1 MLVSPSR
8 SAPAPTPAIAGAPLR
23 RRRGFTLVELLVAAG
38 ITALLAGF
46 MAVVVGDVAGF
57 WTRTSGRLTTEAQAR
72 IVLDQLTLDLQA
84 AQFADNGNTWLAAT
98 VQNATVAA
106 SGWSPIGQNP
116 ARAKPVT
123 PAVLSLSM
131 VAPNLADDAN
141 RFGVAG
147 TWLRFFTS
155 ARGTN
160 QNTVLAPFA
169 VNASAP
175 VAVSYQIVR
184 RAASTSLNAA
194 AKRRYL
200 LHRSLVRP
208 AANGTSI
215 GTLEAGFNIT
225 AAPYTTAG
233 TGNTGATGDP
243 RTVRAPTLDSVLA
256 DNVIDFGVRFYVRD
270 AAAPTGL
277 RLVFPANAA
286 GAPAN
291 TTLPYLA
298 NVPPGG
304 NGTDSFANRMPDV
317 VDVSVRILT
326 DQGADLIDGYEAI
339 TQRVFAPAT
348 PAVTPQAY
356 WWNLALAN
364 SRVFTRRIVLRAE
377 PL

>member
-1 MLVSPSR
+1 MPVSPSR
-8 SAPAPTPAIAGAPLR
+8 SASAPPPAPAVAPL

-46 MAVVVGDVAGF
+46 LAVVVGDVAGY

-72 IVLDQLTLDLQA
+72 IVLDQLTLDLQS
-84 AQFADNGNTWLAAT
+84 AQFADNGNTWLAAN
-98 VQNATVAA
+98 VQSVTNNIP
-106 SGWSPIGQNP
+106 GWVSNDQTP
-116 ARAKPVT
+116 ARAKPT
-123 PAVLSLSM
+123 GQISLSM
-131 VAPNLADDAN
+131 NAADFAADSN

-147 TWLRFFTS
+147 TWLRFFTT

-160 QNTVLAPFA
+160 QNTGAAPFA

-184 RAASTSLNAA
+184 RVASTSLNAA

-225 AAPYTTAG
+225 APPYTTAG
-233 TGNTGATGDP
+233 AGNTGATGDP

-291 TTLPYLA
+291 TPLTYLA

-304 NGTDSFANRMPDV
+304 NGTDSFANRMPEV

-326 DQGADLIDGYEAI
+326 DQGADLINGYEAI
-339 TQRVFAPAT
+339 TQRVFAPTA
-348 PAVTPQAY
+348 PAVTPQQY

>member
-1 MLVSPSR
+1 MPVSPSR
-8 SAPAPTPAIAGAPLR
+8 SASAPTPAPAVTPL

-46 MAVVVGDVAGF
+46 LAVVVGDVAGY

-72 IVLDQLTLDLQA
+72 IVLDQLTLDLQS

-98 VQNATVAA
+98 VQNATGTIP
-106 SGWSPIGQNP
+106 GWSPTGQNP
-116 ARAKPVT
+116 TRAKPST

-147 TWLRFFTS
+147 TWLRFFTT

-160 QNTVLAPFA
+160 QAPFA
-169 VNASAP
+169 ANASAP

-184 RAASTSLNAA
+184 RVASTSINAA
-194 AKRRYL
+194 AKSRYL
-200 LHRSLVRP
+200 LHRSTVRP

-243 RTVRAPTLDSVLA
+243 RTVRAPTLDSVIA

-270 AAAPTGL
+270 PAAPTGL
-277 RLVFPANAA
+277 RLVFPANNN
-286 GAPAN
+286 GDLIN
-291 TTLPYLA
+291 STLPYLA
-298 NVPPGG
+298 NVPSGG
-304 NGTDSFANRMPDV
+304 NGTGSFANRMPDV

-326 DQGADLIDGYEAI
+326 DQGADLINGYEAI
-339 TQRVFAPAT
+339 TQRVFAPTA
-348 PAVTPQAY
+348 PAVTPQQY

>member
-1 MLVSPSR
+1 M
-8 SAPAPTPAIAGAPLR
+8 
-23 RRRGFTLVELLVAAG
+23 VELLVAAS
-38 ITALLAGF
+38 ITVLLAGF
-46 MAVVVGDVAGF
+46 MAVVVGDVAGY
-57 WTRTSGRLTTEAQAR
+57 WTRTSGRLTAEAQAR
-72 IVLDQLTLDLQA
+72 IVLDQLTLDLQS
-84 AQFADNGNTWLAAT
+84 AQFADNGNTWLAAN
-98 VQNATVAA
+98 VQNATGNIP
-106 SGWSPIGQNP
+106 GWISNDQTP
-116 ARAKPVT
+116 ARAKP
-123 PAVLSLSM
+123 AALSLSM
-131 VAPNLADDAN
+131 NAADFSADTN

-147 TWLRFFTS
+147 TWLRFFTT

-160 QNTVLAPFA
+160 QNTPAAPFA

-184 RAASTSLNAA
+184 RVASTSVNAA

-200 LHRSLVRP
+200 LHRSMVRP
-208 AANGTSI
+208 SANGTSI
-215 GTLEAGFNIT
+215 GTLEAGFDIT
-225 AAPYTTAG
+225 ATPYTTAG
-233 TGNTGATGDP
+233 TGNAGATGDP

-291 TTLPYLA
+291 TPLTYLA
-298 NVPPGG
+298 NVPPAG
-304 NGTDSFANRMPDV
+304 NGTASFANRMPDV

-326 DQGADLIDGYEAI
+326 DQGADLINGYEAI
-339 TQRVFAPAT
+339 VQSVFAPAT
-348 PAVTPQAY
+348 PAVTPQQY

>member
-1 MLVSPSR
+1 MKTMTQCSR
-8 SAPAPTPAIAGAPLR
+8 RFAPRTTEKR
-23 RRRGFTLVELLVAAG
+23 RAFTLLELLVAAT

-46 MAVVVGDVAGF
+46 LAVVVGDVAGF

-72 IVLDQLTLDLQA
+72 IVLDQLTLDLQSA
-84 AQFADNGNTWLAAT
+84 HFEDDGNTWLAAT
-98 VQNATVAA
+98 VQNAP
-106 SGWSPIGQNP
+106 GIIPNWSSTGQNP
-116 ARAKPVT
+116 ARSKPVT
-123 PAVLSLSM
+123 PAVLSLNM
-131 VAPNLADDAN
+131 VAPTLADDAN

-147 TWLRFFTS
+147 TWLRFFTT

-160 QNTVLAPFA
+160 QAPFV

-184 RAASTSLNAA
+184 RVASTSLNAA

-200 LHRSLVRP
+200 LHRSQVRP
-208 AANGTSI
+208 AASGTSI

-243 RTVRAPTLDSVLA
+243 RTVRAPTLDSVIA
-256 DNVIDFGVRFYVRD
+256 DNVIDFGVRFFVRD
-270 AAAPTGL
+270 AAASSGL
-277 RLVFPANAA
+277 RLVFPANNN
-286 GAPAN
+286 GDLTN
-291 TTLPYLA
+291 TTLSYLA
-298 NVPPGG
+298 NVPSGG
-304 NGTDSFANRMPDV
+304 NGTTSFANRMPDV

-326 DQGADLIDGYEAI
+326 DQGADLINGYEAI
-339 TQRVFAPAT
+339 AQTVFAP
-348 PAVTPQAY
+348 PGVTPQAY
-356 WWNLALAN
+356 WWDLARAN